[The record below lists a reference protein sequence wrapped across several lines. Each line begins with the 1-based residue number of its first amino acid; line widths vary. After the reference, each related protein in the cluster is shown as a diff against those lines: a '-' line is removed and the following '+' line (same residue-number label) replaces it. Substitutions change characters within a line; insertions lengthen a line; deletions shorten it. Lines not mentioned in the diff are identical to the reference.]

1 METATNKK
9 STGKKVGQFLLKL
22 LISSLAVYITAW
34 ILPGVH
40 VEQFLVSVLVAFA
53 LGLVNSFLRPLLILL
68 TIPVTIFSFGLFL
81 IVINAALVMLVSHV
95 VPGFR
100 VDGFW
105 WAVAFSL
112 ILSFITGLLELPVKK
127 RDQSEE

>member
-1 METATNKK
+1 METAPNKK